1 MTLRNRLLA
10 SYIVLLTVTLG
21 IMAFALLLLL
31 DAQPAPREPT
41 YSQLFDKIQELAASG
56 SLLQQDLL
64 TGFRRGDFEYLQSFA
79 DDNSVRVMIVN
90 LTNRTVMYDSAHT
103 YEQGEQLPVNI
114 DDLASAS
121 TLTRPGGP
129 ARAET
134 VFGDV
139 RNPNGDTWLFA
150 GFAINRDRPIVD
162 TRPTLLI
169 ADTQPTQSLQDS
181 LRQFGGSLIRPLF
194 GAAIVGGIVA
204 IVLAALISRSIARPL
219 QTLVAA
225 IHRVTAGNL
234 ELQVPVSGPPEV
246 RAVAEGVNQMSA
258 KVLVAQQAQRDFLA
272 NVSHDLKTPL
282 TSIQGFSQ
290 AIIDGAA
297 RDPKHA
303 ASIIY
308 DEAERMNRMVVELT
322 DLARIQAGRLSLKST
337 AIDISQIAS
346 AVTQRLSVVAQQ
358 KGIKMQIDT
367 PAMPPIAG
375 DGDRLAQVLNN
386 LIGNA
391 IKYTPSG
398 GSVYINTR
406 VNLAVNGVEV
416 VVRDTGVGIPQED
429 LPRIFERFYQ
439 VDKVRGPERGTGL
452 GLAITREIVEAH
464 GGRISVTSDG
474 EFKGSTFTVW
484 LPSPQMTTV
493 LTRKRS

>member
-41 YSQLFDKIQELAASG
+41 YGNLYEAVQRLARGGNMLQEGLFSDFL
-56 SLLQQDLL
+56 
-64 TGFRRGDFEYLQSFA
+64 RGDFEYLQAYA
-79 DDNSVRVMIVN
+79 DTNNARVMIIN
-90 LTNRTVMYDSAHT
+90 LSNRSVIYDSMHAYADGDH
-103 YEQGEQLPVNI
+103 LPVNV
-114 DDLASAS
+114 DDLTAIAS
-121 TLTRPGGP
+121 LQRPGNSP
-129 ARAET
+129 RAET
-134 VFGDV
+134 VFGDI
-139 RNPNGDTWLFA
+139 RNPDGEIWLFA
-150 GFAINRDRPIVD
+150 GFSINRPVVD
-162 TRPTLLI
+162 SRITLLI
-169 ADTQPTQSLQDS
+169 AETQPTQSLQAS
-181 LRQFGGSLIRPLF
+181 LREFGGSLIRPLF

-204 IVLAALISRSIARPL
+204 IVLAALISRGIVRPL
-219 QTLVAA
+219 QTLVEA

-246 RAVAEGVNQMSA
+246 RAVAKGVNRMSA
-258 KVLVAQQAQRDFLA
+258 EVLTAQQAQRDFLA

-303 ASIIY
+303 ASIIH

-322 DLARIQAGRLSLKST
+322 DLARFQAGRLSMKST

-358 KGIKMQIDT
+358 KGVKLHLDT
-367 PAMPPIAG
+367 PSMPPIAG

-391 IKYTPSG
+391 IKYTQSG
-398 GSVYINTR
+398 GSVYISTR

-416 VVRDTGVGIPQED
+416 VVRDTGVGIPAED

-464 GGRISVTSDG
+464 GGRITANSDG
-474 EFKGSTFTVW
+474 EGKGTTFTVW
-484 LPSPQMTTV
+484 LPSPQITTL
-493 LTRKRS
+493 LTRKRG